1 VKKTIEVLTTKSSI
15 GISIIL
21 ILLFVSCARK
31 INFATSQVVPAA
43 RGFVKIKKD
52 NNENY
57 LIKMEVSNL
66 AEIERLIPA
75 NQTYVVW
82 MVSDD
87 MQPKN
92 IGRLTSSSSLLSSKL
107 KASLET
113 TSTLKP
119 HKIFITTEEIA
130 STQYPGNRIILT
142 TDLF

>member
-1 VKKTIEVLTTKSSI
+1 VKKTFEVLTPKSSI

-31 INFATSQVVPAA
+31 INFATSQIVPAA

-92 IGRLTSSSSLLSSKL
+92 IGRLSSSSSLMSSKL
-107 KASLET
+107 KASLKT